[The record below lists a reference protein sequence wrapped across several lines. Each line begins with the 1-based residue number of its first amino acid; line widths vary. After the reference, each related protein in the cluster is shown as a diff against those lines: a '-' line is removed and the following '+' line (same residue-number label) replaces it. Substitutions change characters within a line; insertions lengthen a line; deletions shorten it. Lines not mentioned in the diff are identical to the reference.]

1 MKSQIYLF
9 MKSIVQHSNLLYKT
23 VALMLF
29 CLSIGS
35 CTEQY
40 VFQTNTFESI
50 PVVQANITNELKKQE
65 IKITRSYRLEEYGPT
80 PEKGASVYVTDSD
93 NNTYEFEFEDFSG
106 LYVSKNP
113 FQAITGK
120 SYQLNITTNDGKSY
134 SSATETLTPVN
145 EINVEPKIE
154 TIDGE
159 KGVQIVVTSQDP
171 SSKSQFYRF
180 EYDETYK
187 IISPDWKPN
196 KLTPDPSNPGPN
208 YTYLSIPRGN
218 SESRVCYTTR
228 KSDDIIL
235 VSNVGLSEDKI
246 NLPIRFIDIKDP
258 ILYERYSIVVRE
270 YVQNLTSY
278 TYYKTLKSLST
289 SASLLSQIQPGFNY
303 GNLKSNSNPD
313 EKIIGYFEVSSV
325 STKRIF
331 FNFRDIFIDDPYP
344 SFIADCSQKIELPNC
359 FTEKFC
365 RGPQIY
371 SIVTGSGREYVYFAT
386 LSGGGDYANYVFTP
400 APCGDCTKISSN
412 IKPLFWID

>member
-1 MKSQIYLF
+1 MEFTNRHIKF
-9 MKSIVQHSNLLYKT
+9 LYKT
-23 VALMLF
+23 FALILF

-50 PVVQANITNELKKQE
+50 PVVQAIITNELKKQE

-80 PEKGASVYVTDSD
+80 AEKGATVYMTDSD
-93 NNTYEFEFEDFSG
+93 NNTYEFEYEDFSD

-113 FQAITGK
+113 FQAIPGK

-145 EINVEPKIE
+145 EIQVEPKIE
-154 TIDGE
+154 TVDGE
-159 KGVQIVVTSQDP
+159 KGVQIVVTSHDP
-171 SSKSQFYRF
+171 TAKSQFYRF

-187 IISPDWKPN
+187 IVSPDWIPN
-196 KLTPDPSNPGPN
+196 KLKPDPSNPTTD
-208 YTYLSIPRGN
+208 YTYLIVPRDSG
-218 SESRVCYTTR
+218 ESRVCYTTK
-228 KSDDIIL
+228 KSDDLMLI
-235 VSNVGLSEDKI
+235 SNVGLSEDKI
-246 NLPIRFIDIKDP
+246 NLPIRFIDIKSP
-258 ILYERYSIVVRE
+258 ILYERYSIIVRE

-303 GNLKSNSNPD
+303 GNLKCNDNPD
-313 EKIIGYFEVSSV
+313 DKIIGYFEVSSV
-325 STKRIF
+325 SSKRIF
-331 FNFRDIFIDDPYP
+331 FTFRDIFKDDPYP
-344 SFIADCSQKIELPNC
+344 PFIADCRNKIELPNC
-359 FTEKFC
+359 FNEKFC

-371 SIVTGSGREYVYFAT
+371 SIVTGSGMEYVFYAT
-386 LSGGGDYANYVFTP
+386 PNKGVTYIFTP